1 MPNDGAKVTY
11 GGVPVLELLKR
22 AGAQLGKEMRGP
34 NMTICVVASGSDGC
48 KVVFALAEFAP
59 GFTDEV
65 IILAD
70 HRDGQALNAREGPL
84 LKNTR

>member
-1 MPNDGAKVTY
+1 MPHNGAKATY
-11 GGVPVLELLKR
+11 AGVPVLELLKR
-22 AGAQLGKEMRGP
+22 AGAPLGKELSGP
-34 NMTICVVASGSDGC
+34 NMTICVVASGSDGY
-48 KVVFALAEFAP
+48 KVVFTLAEFAP